1 MGRFRLHLCKS
12 PAQVINN
19 RQSKP
24 TFIKEMTEL
33 ELQFLN
39 NNFQLAND
47 IADAIQGEDAA
58 ALSKY
63 DQELTY
69 SVQYRADISWR
80 AQKDGTI
87 YLDSKEE
94 AEELINGEYEP
105 STEEVVEHSSEDEFY
120 DYDAS
125 EYEVRISNLK
135 LRNPSVKAQQVM
147 EEARIEK
154 QLVRRL
160 GELMTECGIERSR
173 RSSCPN
179 NPQAAFIKEH
189 AAELVKALVVVQ
201 PVEDE
206 DEEPVEMFPT
216 TRELKEMSS
225 QN

>member
-1 MGRFRLHLCKS
+1 MGRFRLRLCKS

-24 TFIKEMTEL
+24 AFIKEMTEL
-33 ELQFLN
+33 ELQFLK
-39 NNFQLAND
+39 NNFQLANN
-47 IADAIQGEDAA
+47 IADAIRGEDAA

-69 SVQYRADISWR
+69 SVQYRADISWQ

-94 AEELINGEYEP
+94 AEQLINGDYEP
-105 STEEVVEHSSEDEFY
+105 SPSTDEVEEHSNRDEFY
-120 DYDAS
+120 DYIAS
-125 EYEVRISNLK
+125 DYEVSVSNLK
-135 LRNPSVKAQQVM
+135 LRKPSVKAQQAM

-160 GELMTECGIERSR
+160 GELMTECGIKRSWK
-173 RSSCPN
+173 N
-179 NPQAAFIKEH
+179 DPQAAFIKEH
-189 AAELVKALVVVQ
+189 AAELVKALVFVQ
-201 PVEDE
+201 SVEDE

>member
-1 MGRFRLHLCKS
+1 
-12 PAQVINN
+12 
-19 RQSKP
+19 
-24 TFIKEMTEL
+24 MTEL

-135 LRNPSVKAQQVM
+135 LRKPSVKAQQAM